1 MLLRLILCEIHSGIC
16 LFELEWK
23 WQTDVFNKVA
33 LCNLLLTLYKF
44 SKEIGEEG
52 VINNAIFEKT
62 SSNVRVHKRHH
73 SIYHSKKAA
82 LPQNTTQTIKL
93 SCEKDDDIAVIL
105 LHEAVA
111 DQEAIQNFIKSI
123 LVSFRNQF
131 GLTVTEMKYIFFDM
145 VDEKVINK
153 PMEREEVL
161 DIFKDFSKS
170 ANELKDTY
178 NFPPIEPPEK
188 EKKRK
193 RQINS

>member
-1 MLLRLILCEIHSGIC
+1 LR
-16 LFELEWK
+16 
-23 WQTDVFNKVA
+23 A
-33 LCNLLLTLYKF
+33 YKRNTNNFTF

-188 EKKRK
+188 EKKETT
-193 RQINS
+193 N